1 MDVKSL
7 LHRAV
12 DQLTDEQ
19 AKALLTVLRIGLTE
33 RFPCFC
39 CGNLTLIGN
48 STEDTAWQVCEVCF
62 WENDVSPDSPE
73 TVSGANGISL
83 SQARD
88 NYRKTGACKDEFI
101 CCSRP
106 PEPEELP

>member
-33 RFPCFC
+33 RFP
-39 CGNLTLIGN
+39 L
-48 STEDTAWQVCEVCF
+48 
-62 WENDVSPDSPE
+62 
-73 TVSGANGISL
+73 SL
-83 SQARD
+83 LRKSYP
-88 NYRKTGACKDEFI
+88 YR
-101 CCSRP
+101 
-106 PEPEELP
+106 